1 MLNRLA
7 SGVFKVAKVAQ
18 SSSAKLIS
26 MYILIIGNNSPFPMN
41 EYEIDAFFSRST
53 QQFARGFAENTQFD
67 VLNPVQVNEKPKV
80 QNKPAQRKPMNS
92 MRF

>member
-1 MLNRLA
+1 
-7 SGVFKVAKVAQ
+7 
-18 SSSAKLIS
+18 
-26 MYILIIGNNSPFPMN
+26 MN
-41 EYEIDAFFSRST
+41 EYEIDALFSRST

-92 MRF
+92 MQF